1 MARRLRRCISFGTGK
16 KKTKGGY
23 MQQEPL
29 KKTNPALAAIIIIV
43 LIGIVT
49 SVVIVVNNSN
59 QSATNTGTEATDSST
74 PIENVSQ
81 YKDGTYQA
89 TGSYSTPGG
98 RESIDVTVT
107 LKDGAVEAIDVV
119 GDATTGEAREYQ
131 AEFISAYK
139 ERVVGKDIEGVSLSR
154 VAGSS
159 LTSNGFNDA
168 IDEIKAEAVI

>member
-1 MARRLRRCISFGTGK
+1 
-16 KKTKGGY
+16 

-29 KKTNPALAAIIIIV
+29 KKTHPALVAIIIIV

-49 SVVIVVNNSN
+49 SVVIVVNNSDQTSTTDTTT
-59 QSATNTGTEATDSST
+59 QSETIDASNT
-74 PIENVSQ
+74 IENVAE
-81 YKDGTYQA
+81 YADGTYEA
-89 TGSYSTPGG
+89 VGSYSSPGG
-98 RESIDVTVT
+98 RESIEVTVT
-107 LKDGAVEAIDVV
+107 LKDGIVESINVV
-119 GDATTGEAREYQ
+119 GDATGGEAKEYQ
-131 AEFISAYK
+131 DKFISAYK